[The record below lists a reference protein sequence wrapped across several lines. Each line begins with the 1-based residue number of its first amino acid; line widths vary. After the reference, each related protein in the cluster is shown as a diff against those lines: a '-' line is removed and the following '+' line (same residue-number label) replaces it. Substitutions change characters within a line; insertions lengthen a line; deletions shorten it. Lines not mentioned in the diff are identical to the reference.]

1 MDVHGTGQRKY
12 PESSERRRGTILN
25 KNSAMT
31 SRLLT
36 QTETFRGGANRPAFS
51 DSIARLH
58 EEILISEKD
67 SNLEIKLKV
76 KKKGYQ

>member
-1 MDVHGTGQRKY
+1 
-12 PESSERRRGTILN
+12 
-25 KNSAMT
+25 MT